1 MYCRVGQQ
9 ESEAGIL
16 VTAICV
22 CSNCFCIKEC
32 PPLYAYRTET
42 PPFSAVFQLHG
53 VMRIVYKPLIS
64 SIPII
69 GGMQL
74 FFLNNPDIDF
84 NMLGVADVLDMPGLR

>member
-1 MYCRVGQQ
+1 MC
-9 ESEAGIL
+9 A
-16 VTAICV
+16 
-22 CSNCFCIKEC
+22 
-32 PPLYAYRTET
+32 P
-42 PPFSAVFQLHG
+42 FQLHG

-64 SIPII
+64 SMPII